1 MSATATGL
9 DNLLPSPSLSPAAA
23 AAILVLHQV
32 QPLAPDWLA
41 RGIAAV
47 APHLTDADRADWI
60 QVLSAPLGKAGIT
73 TTNRVAAFLG
83 QCAVESGGFRL
94 LEEDL
99 NYSAARLCVVWP
111 SHFPDQAAAAACAMA
126 PERLANTVYAN
137 RLGNGDSASGDGWRF
152 RGRGL
157 IQMTG
162 RDTYQ
167 RFAQATGMTL
177 DAAVDHAGT
186 HQGAADSAAWFWT
199 SRKLNSLADAWALEK
214 MTISINGGSQGAAD
228 RARLCEAA
236 RHAIGA

>member
-1 MSATATGL
+1 
-9 DNLLPSPSLSPAAA
+9 LSPAAA
-23 AAILVLHQV
+23 AAILVLNQV
-32 QPLAPDWLA
+32 QPPPPDQLAPDRLGRGLA
-41 RGIAAV
+41 AI
-47 APHLTDADRADWI
+47 APHLSDAERADWV
-60 QVLSAPLGKAGIT
+60 QVLPVPLRNAAIA

-111 SHFPDQAAAAACAMA
+111 SHFPNQSAAESCAMN

-167 RFAQATGMTL
+167 QFAQAMGMTL
-177 DAAVDHAGT
+177 DGAADHAGT
-186 HQGAADSAAWFWT
+186 PQGAADSAAWFWA
-199 SRKLNSLADAWALEK
+199 SRKLNALADAWLLEK
-214 MTISINGGSQGAAD
+214 LTISINGGSQGAAD

-236 RHAIGA
+236 RRAIGA